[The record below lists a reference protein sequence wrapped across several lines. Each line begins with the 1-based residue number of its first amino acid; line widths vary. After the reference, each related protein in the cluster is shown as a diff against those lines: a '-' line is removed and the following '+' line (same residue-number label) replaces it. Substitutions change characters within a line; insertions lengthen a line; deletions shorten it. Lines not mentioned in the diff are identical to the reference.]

1 MINPS
6 LHLNKGFREKVQKY
20 LGCSF
25 SIKTMKT
32 IKNCLMK
39 NNTYIMAL
47 IIIYENNG
55 KDIKTVYKVLICVV
69 YTLIENYVCIE
80 YLSCQSKTLCDISS
94 NSIFKETSLN
104 LLLDIGIPELLLNIV
119 SCSGFMN
126 KSNSTVILNFRPF
139 MIDNYLSKT
148 FFII

>member
-1 MINPS
+1 MINHSPKFNNAF
-6 LHLNKGFREKVQKY
+6 LTQVEIFLGDY
-20 LGCSF
+20 LYIS
-25 SIKTMKT
+25 TMKT
-32 IKNCLMK
+32 IKNCIMK
-39 NNTYIMAL
+39 KNTSIIAL

-55 KDIKTVYKVLICVV
+55 KDTKTVYKVLICVV